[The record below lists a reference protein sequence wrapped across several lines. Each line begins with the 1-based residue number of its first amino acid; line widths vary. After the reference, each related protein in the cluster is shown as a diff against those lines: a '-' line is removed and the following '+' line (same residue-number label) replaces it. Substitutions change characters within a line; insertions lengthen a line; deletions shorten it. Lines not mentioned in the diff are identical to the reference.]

1 MKFNRNFFVNAGV
14 LFIFVLAIAYM
25 FFSFKKEQIEIV
37 KSKKTQFINQ
47 DFLKKKTEIERLFSL
62 TYQSLR
68 TVSLLPS
75 IRHLPVYNRKSEKE
89 DVVKSGLFTKE
100 GQLTV
105 QQLYNNLASNVS
117 VSEIYAVMDGFDHAK
132 GDIPFFMYDKI
143 NVTGEVQKEDD
154 EKKTADTP
162 EESEEEEYAY
172 YPKVLKFF
180 KEQKTNIIKS
190 DDLDS
195 IPAELSSVLRTC
207 DNAQYKSVSTGNVL
221 DASGFV
227 YSVPIYNF
235 TNQFIGV
242 ISAVIR
248 TNIIEAALQGIPML
262 PITEEDK
269 KTLQT
274 KYKKS
279 EVYSSSK
286 PNLFSLI
293 NLERDV
299 FISDRKISD
308 TKKYKEKALNFLKN
322 KNSFDTAYYEKIQ
335 MKDAGDWYLYYDLS
349 DAPWSADLK
358 ESQRM
363 FFVKLFFALMLCF
376 GFYFIKYLQLRNK
389 KNISEQIVSKISD
402 ISDKL
407 FKSTDE
413 SEKNSRVLASISSSL
428 TNTTAEMAA
437 AVANIEISAKQNSE
451 IVLISKDV
459 FSQMKKDVT
468 DSQGVLENLNQAMEK
483 IKDSN
488 NHINQLVEII
498 HTISNET
505 AKINDI
511 VFKTQLLSFNASIEA
526 ARAGV
531 HGRGFSV
538 VAEEVSLL
546 AQATGQAS
554 NKIASIVSL
563 GKDQSAQLVSENNN
577 RVQEGILSVIQISEV
592 VEKLVT
598 RTNDLSNNIDA
609 IEESSTK
616 QFAGLQQIGSV
627 IHEIEKAAQDNCKIA
642 NTSRELGENL
652 KAQASAQKSTI
663 TNISQLF
670 H

>member
-37 KSKKTQFINQ
+37 QSKKTQFINQ

-172 YPKVLKFF
+172 YPKVLKFL

-248 TNIIEAALQGIPML
+248 TNVIEAALQGIPML

-413 SEKNSRVLASISSSL
+413 SEQNSRVLASISSSL

>member
-1 MKFNRNFFVNAGV
+1 MKFNRNFFVNTGV
-14 LFIFVLAIAYM
+14 LFLFVLAITYM

-37 KSKKTQFINQ
+37 QSKKTQFINE

-172 YPKVLKFF
+172 YPKVLKYF

-195 IPAELSSVLRTC
+195 IPAELSSVIRTC

-242 ISAVIR
+242 ISAVMR
-248 TNIIEAALQGIPML
+248 TNVIEAALQGMPML

-279 EVYSSSK
+279 EVYSPAK

-335 MKDAGDWYLYYDLS
+335 MKDAEDWYLYYDLS

-363 FFVKLFFALMLCF
+363 FFVKLFFAMMLCF

-413 SEKNSRVLASISSSL
+413 SEQNSRVLASISSSL

-505 AKINDI
+505 EKINDI

>member
-1 MKFNRNFFVNAGV
+1 MKFNRNFFVNIGV
-14 LFIFVLAIAYM
+14 LFLFVLAITYM

-37 KSKKTQFINQ
+37 QSKKTQFINE

-143 NVTGEVQKEDD
+143 NVTGEVLKEDD

-162 EESEEEEYAY
+162 EESEAEEYAY
-172 YPKVLKFF
+172 YPKVLKSF

-227 YSVPIYNF
+227 YSVPIYNLS
-235 TNQFIGV
+235 NQFIGV

-248 TNIIEAALQGIPML
+248 TNVIESALQGIPML

-269 KTLQT
+269 KNLQT

-279 EVYSSSK
+279 EVYSTSK

-293 NLERDV
+293 NLERDI

-322 KNSFDTAYYEKIQ
+322 KNSFDMAYYEKIHV
-335 MKDAGDWYLYYDLS
+335 KDAGDWYLYYDLS

-358 ESQRM
+358 ESQHM
-363 FFVKLFFALMLCF
+363 FFVKLFFAMMLCF
-376 GFYFIKYLQLRNK
+376 GFYFIKYLQSRNK

-413 SEKNSRVLASISSSL
+413 SEQNSRVLASISSSL

-459 FSQMKKDVT
+459 FSQMKKDVA

-488 NHINQLVEII
+488 NQINQLVEII

-531 HGRGFSV
+531 HGRGFSI

-616 QFAGLQQIGSV
+616 QFAGLQQIGLV